1 MELRRLLRFGNTVG
15 LTIPK
20 RYSTE
25 LDLHWKGY
33 IEISLEGERLIIKK
47 HGRNNLKKEA

>member
-1 MELRRLLRFGNTVG
+1 MEIRRLLRFGNTVG

-33 IEISLEGERLIIKK
+33 IEISLEDEHLIIRK
-47 HGRNNLKKEA
+47 HATTTTKKEA